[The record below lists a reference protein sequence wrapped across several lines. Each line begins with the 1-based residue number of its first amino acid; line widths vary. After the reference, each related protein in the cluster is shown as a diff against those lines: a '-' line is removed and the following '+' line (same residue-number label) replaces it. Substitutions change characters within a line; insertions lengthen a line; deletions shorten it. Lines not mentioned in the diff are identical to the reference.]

1 MINKENEILY
11 LYIPIITWAALLI
24 IFFLILARKFTLGK
38 WDAKNP
44 NPYSGETLG
53 LPKGTLRGILT
64 LTIMFVAILLEI
76 FTLNNPDYERHI
88 SQFLTAF
95 QMVIAF
101 YFGGQVMS
109 QLTAAETKKTEMISE
124 NLGKSESKVQGEDK

>member
-1 MINKENEILY
+1 MINQENEILY
-11 LYIPIITWAALLI
+11 LYIPVIAWAALLI
-24 IFFLILARKFTLGK
+24 IFFLVLARKYTLGK
-38 WDAKNP
+38 WDTSNP

-76 FTLNNPDYERHI
+76 FTLNTPEYEHHI

-109 QLTAAETKKTEMISE
+109 QLTNAETKKTEMISE
-124 NLGKSESKVQGEDK
+124 NLNKSESQEPGDGK